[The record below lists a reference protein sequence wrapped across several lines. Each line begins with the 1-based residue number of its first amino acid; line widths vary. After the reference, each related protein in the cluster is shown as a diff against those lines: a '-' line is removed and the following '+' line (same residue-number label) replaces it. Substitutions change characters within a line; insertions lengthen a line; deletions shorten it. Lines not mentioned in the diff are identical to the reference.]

1 MTAIVLTK
9 NEEKNIANCLNSI
22 KSLVKRIVI
31 VDSGSTDKT
40 VEVAKSFGA
49 DVYYHEWVHY
59 ASQFNWAL
67 DNVGIE
73 TTWVFRIDADE
84 IVTPELAQELEKE
97 CDQHAEDEV
106 NGMEMPFKLLFL
118 GRYLTYGGVYPI
130 WKITVFKYGTGK
142 FENRSMGEHVVLE
155 KGSCIRLKEDC
166 LHHDFKDLSSWIE
179 KHNAYSTR
187 EVEDRLAVVSGR
199 RNADLK
205 GNAAQA
211 EKMRDSLY

>member
-1 MTAIVLTK
+1 
-9 NEEKNIANCLNSI
+9 
-22 KSLVKRIVI
+22 
-31 VDSGSTDKT
+31 
-40 VEVAKSFGA
+40 
-49 DVYYHEWVHY
+49 
-59 ASQFNWAL
+59 
-67 DNVGIE
+67 
-73 TTWVFRIDADE
+73 
-84 IVTPELAQELEKE
+84 
-97 CDQHAEDEV
+97 
-106 NGMEMPFKLLFL
+106 MEMPFKLLFL

-211 EKMRDSLY
+211 EKMRDSLYYKLPLFIRARLYYWYRYYIKLGFLDGKPGRIYAFLQAYWYRYLVDAKLYEQRNKNREY